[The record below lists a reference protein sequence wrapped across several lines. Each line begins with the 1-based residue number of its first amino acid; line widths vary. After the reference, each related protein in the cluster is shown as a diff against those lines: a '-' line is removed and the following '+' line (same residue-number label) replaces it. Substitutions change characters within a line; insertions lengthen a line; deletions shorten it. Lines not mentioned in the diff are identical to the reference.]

1 MSSDFYRP
9 RRAYEFDCDTKQIV
23 GRFFFIIAGEMSDG
37 TKCWFKCDENGDIIE
52 ETANEWYSVHRIAGR
67 MIAILEGV

>member
-1 MSSDFYRP
+1 MRSEFYRP

-37 TKCWFKCDENGDIIE
+37 TKCWFKCDKDGEIIE
-52 ETANEWYSVHRIAGR
+52 ETANEWYSMTRKAGR
-67 MIAILEGV
+67 LIAILEGV